1 MTDQAAGA
9 QTHRR
14 FCPHCRAERNMQVS
28 VTRRKVT
35 DAEGNTCEVLTRTYH
50 CEGCNTFVH
59 SEDVEH

>member
-1 MTDQAAGA
+1 MTEQPAEA
-9 QTHRR
+9 QMHSG

-50 CEGCNTFVH
+50 CEVCNTFVR